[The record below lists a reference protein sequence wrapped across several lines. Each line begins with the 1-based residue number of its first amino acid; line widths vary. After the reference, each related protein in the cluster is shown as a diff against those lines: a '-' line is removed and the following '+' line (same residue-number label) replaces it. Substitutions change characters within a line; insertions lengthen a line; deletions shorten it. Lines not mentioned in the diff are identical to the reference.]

1 MQLFT
6 SGEAR
11 WLGIQVEAQSEQPRV
26 LRLSVRYAL
35 KAADAEKVGGVRM
48 AALGF
53 LNPLLAAFIHVT
65 SDFGLCPKFH
75 KVVAAVIGTK
85 RVC

>member
-1 MQLFT
+1 VQNF
-6 SGEAR
+6 
-11 WLGIQVEAQSEQPRV
+11 
-26 LRLSVRYAL
+26 
-35 KAADAEKVGGVRM
+35 VGTLVVDSIGVRM

-53 LNPLLAAFIHVT
+53 LNPLLAASIHVT
-65 SDFGLCPKFH
+65 SDFGLYPKFH